1 LIPFLVIK
9 MAIKPYLN
17 EKMTHIV
24 DKAIEVKDRFAD
36 SMISTGQALQNDLY
50 ANDPFLRNTR
60 AEGSMKGILVLI
72 IAAVVSIKLAATMLP
87 QASADWTAATQA
99 GGGLANASASDKSTW
114 NVGGSLIPVVGLMII
129 AGFAIRSM
137 GH

>member
-1 LIPFLVIK
+1 

-24 DKAIEVKDRFAD
+24 EKAIEVKDRFAD
-36 SMISTGQALQNDLY
+36 SMIETGQALQQDLI
-50 ANDPFLRNTR
+50 ANDPFLGNTR
-60 AEGSMKGILVLI
+60 AEGSMKGILTLI

-87 QASADWTAATQA
+87 QASADWSGATATGGALENAT
-99 GGGLANASASDKSTW
+99 ASDKSTW